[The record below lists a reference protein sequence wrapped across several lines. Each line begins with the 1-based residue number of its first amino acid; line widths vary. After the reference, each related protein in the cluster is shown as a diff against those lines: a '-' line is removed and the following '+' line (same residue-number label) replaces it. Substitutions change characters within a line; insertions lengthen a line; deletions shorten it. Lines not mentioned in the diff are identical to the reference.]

1 MRNSSS
7 STDGD
12 LNSLLAELRQLRIR
26 EDLVLQRIERLND
39 RAAADAPPHFQIGD
53 RVRITNTVRRPA
65 TWTGVWNPAAIATYR
80 RATVVSVVGD
90 RVSLR
95 TDNGITTWR
104 LAGHLQLL

>member
-39 RAAADAPPHFQIGD
+39 RAAADVPPRFQIGD
-53 RVRITNTVRRPA
+53 RVRITNTVRRP
-65 TWTGVWNPAAIATYR
+65 TSWTGVWNSAAIATYR

-90 RVSLR
+90 RVNLR
-95 TDNGITTWR
+95 TDNGVTTWR
-104 LAGHLQLL
+104 LVGHLQLL

>member
-26 EDLVLQRIERLND
+26 EDLVLQRIESLSD
-39 RAAADAPPHFQIGD
+39 QATADAPPRFQIGD
-53 RVRITNTVRRPA
+53 RVRITNTVRRLA
-65 TWTGVWNPAAIATYR
+65 TWTGVWNLSAVATYR

-95 TDNGITTWR
+95 TDNGIATWR
-104 LAGHLQLL
+104 LASHLQLL